1 LIEVFPALAL
11 ASYSPAFLGHRKSP
25 RYNPDNAQWTMIY
38 TTPASGPNAGTV
50 ITFQTIGLQPLAS
63 GVDWDFGANYQDND
77 PFFNKCGFY
86 EYFYTAE
93 GNNVAGTGKGQVIGY
108 AVSNSPFGP
117 WWKYTGPIIPPTSPM
132 YFGQT
137 YIGNSAVNVANGRF
151 IWSGNT
157 SNGTTGFTAA
167 AIMQDACSY

>member
-38 TTPASGPNAGTV
+38 TTPASGPNAGAV

-77 PFFNKCGFY
+77 PFFN
-86 EYFYTAE
+86 
-93 GNNVAGTGKGQVIGY
+93 NVVFMNISIPQKETTLR
-108 AVSNSPFGP
+108 GP
-117 WWKYTGPIIPPTSPM
+117 ARAKL
-132 YFGQT
+132 
-137 YIGNSAVNVANGRF
+137 
-151 IWSGNT
+151 
-157 SNGTTGFTAA
+157 
-167 AIMQDACSY
+167 